1 MYWTSPQNLPPE
13 PGMAAAQH
21 TMSAKW
27 VLTDRRNYIPFRA
40 TQLCFQFRWFNISHQ
55 KQLLVFQYCNWFTLV
70 RRKAQSIRSCLLWSE
85 KAVSCSNL
93 RPINNDPESKPL
105 LSWEIKSGNQS
116 EKKLDWLCQL
126 RDKESHQTCSM
137 LEQKGQKSS
146 LLQCPTW
153 HSALATITCSCAH

>member
-1 MYWTSPQNLPPE
+1 MFSIPLIQYFPSETAFGLSILQLVYPR
-13 PGMAAAQH
+13 AQKG
-21 TMSAKW
+21 TK
-27 VLTDRRNYIPFRA
+27 Y
-40 TQLCFQFRWFNISHQ
+40 TQLSFVI
-55 KQLLVFQYCNWFTLV
+55 K
-70 RRKAQSIRSCLLWSE
+70 E

-146 LLQCPTW
+146 LLQCPT
-153 HSALATITCSCAH
+153 